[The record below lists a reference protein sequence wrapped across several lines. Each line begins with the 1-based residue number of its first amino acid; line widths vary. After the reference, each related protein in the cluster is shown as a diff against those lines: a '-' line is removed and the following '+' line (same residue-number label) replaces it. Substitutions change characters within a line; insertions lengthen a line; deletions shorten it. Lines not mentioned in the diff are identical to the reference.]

1 MTRVLHLVPALFDA
15 EDGVVGGAER
25 YVLELARHMA
35 EKVPTRLVTFGRR
48 DRTERT
54 GQLDIR
60 VIGEPWLVRGQP
72 ANPFAVALI
81 GEVRRASV
89 VHCHQQHV
97 VMSSVAALVA
107 RASRVRVFCSDLGGG
122 GWDVSAYVSTDRWF
136 HGHLHISEYS
146 RRVAGHDGWRPAEV
160 IFGGVDPVKFS
171 PDPAI
176 LRDGTILF
184 VGRMLPH
191 KGINDL
197 VDAIEPG
204 MSAEIIGSAPHAA
217 YRVELETRARGKSI
231 RFRTDCDD
239 AALVDAYRRASCVV
253 LPSVYRDLYGSETR
267 VPELLGQSLL
277 EGMACE
283 LPGICTDVAS
293 LPEVVDDGVTGIVV
307 PPNDPPALTRALR
320 AVLNDPDS
328 ARTMG
333 RTGRRRVLEK
343 FTWPAV
349 VDKCLRS
356 YAA

>member
-1 MTRVLHLVPALFDA
+1 
-15 EDGVVGGAER
+15 
-25 YVLELARHMA
+25 MA
-35 EKVPTRLVTFGRR
+35 DKVPTRLVTFGRR
-48 DRTERT
+48 DRTEHT
-54 GQLDIR
+54 GRLEIR
-60 VIGEPWLVRGQP
+60 VIGTPWLVRGQR
-72 ANPFAVALI
+72 ANPLAAALV

-97 VMSSVAALVA
+97 VMSSLAAVVA
-107 RASRVRVFCSDLGGG
+107 RASRTRVFCSDLGGG

-136 HGHLHISEYS
+136 HGHLHLSEYS
-146 RRVAGHDGWRPAEV
+146 RHVAGHDGWSRAEV

-171 PDPAI
+171 PDPTAPK
-176 LRDGTILF
+176 DGTILF

-204 MSAEIIGSAPHAA
+204 MCAEIIGSAPHAD
-217 YRVELETRARGKSI
+217 YRAELETRARGKAV

-239 AALVDAYRRASCVV
+239 AALIEAYRRASCVV
-253 LPSVYRDLYGSETR
+253 LPSVYRDLYGKETR
-267 VPELLGQSLL
+267 VPELLGQTLL

-293 LPEVVDDGVTGIVV
+293 LPEVVDDGVTGLVV

-320 AVLNDPDS
+320 AVQNDPAA
-328 ARTMG
+328 ARSMG
-333 RTGRRRVLEK
+333 QTGRRRVLER
-343 FTWPAV
+343 FTWPTV
-349 VDKCLRS
+349 VDKCLRR